1 MKFYKKVLLTLSSA
15 GIMTACSNKEDNAKT
30 LHQVKAV
37 VVQLAYTSDIGKFY
51 GAYCDID
58 GDGQIDRLV
67 YITRNN
73 FDTYYQ
79 SLEKTIHIGD
89 TIKYYT
95 ATPDKLYVRMRHLGN
110 FPDSINNRSIDQI
123 ADSLKY
129 QHKLAKLR
137 QKAKVH

>member
-1 MKFYKKVLLTLSSA
+1 
-15 GIMTACSNKEDNAKT
+15 MTACSNKEDNAKT

-73 FDTYYQ
+73 FDTCYQ

-95 ATPDKLYVRMRHLGN
+95 ATPDKLYVRMHHLGN
-110 FPDSINNRSIDQI
+110 FSDSINNRSIDQI
-123 ADSLKY
+123 VDSLKY

-137 QKAKVH
+137 QEAKVH

>member
-37 VVQLAYTSDIGKFY
+37 VVQLAYTSDIGKFC

-73 FDTYYQ
+73 FDTCYQ

-95 ATPDKLYVRMRHLGN
+95 ATLDKLYVRMHHLGN
-110 FPDSINNRSIDQI
+110 FSDSINNRSIDQI
-123 ADSLKY
+123 VDSLKY

-137 QKAKVH
+137 QEAKVH